1 MIGEGGCET
10 LLQRALSMSK
20 AEDTEVFLAVQ
31 DLGLTRFA
39 NSSIHQNV
47 FHSNA
52 QLHVRTVVGGR
63 QGRATTND
71 LSDQGLAEV
80 VGLAL
85 RHTLLMPGDPDFRG
99 LPSPAAPPKLATYDE
114 STAGCGPESRADIVG
129 SVCRQAAASNLGA
142 FGAYRTGVQEM
153 AVMSTRGARGHH
165 VGTFAG
171 LIITT
176 MSDTSAGWAKG
187 SGWRASD
194 IDVGTLAEEAIGKAV
209 RGRDPRAIEP
219 GEYTVV
225 LDPYAADDIL
235 GSLSLYG
242 AGARAVQDGQSW
254 MNGIIGTRAM
264 SPRVSIWDDGSDL
277 RGWPTPF
284 DAEGVP
290 RERVDIVRD
299 GMVREPVHSSYTAAR
314 EGGRSTGHQD
324 SPTGG
329 PMATNLFM
337 KGGDD
342 TLEGM
347 IGSTRRGLYITRFF
361 YTRLVHNK
369 GCVMTGMTR
378 DGVHIIERGELAYP
392 VKNLRFTQAY
402 VDALA
407 GVEAASSD
415 TKLILNEVGF
425 ATRVPALKLRS
436 FNFTGVT
443 V

>member
-1 MIGEGGCET
+1 MIGEGGCEA

-20 AEDTEVFLAVQ
+20 AEDTEAFLSLQ

-39 NSSIHQNV
+39 NNAIHQNV
-47 FHSNA
+47 SHSNA
-52 QLHVRTVVGGR
+52 QLHIRAVLGGR

-71 LSDQGLAEV
+71 LSDQGLERV
-80 VGLAL
+80 VEQAL
-85 RHTLLMPGDPDFRG
+85 RHTLLMPEDPEFPG
-99 LPSPAAPPKLATYDE
+99 LPSPGAPPKLVIYDE
-114 STAGCGPESRADIVG
+114 VTAGCGPESRAGVVG
-129 SVCRQAAASNLGA
+129 AVCREAAEAGLGA
-142 FGAYRTGVQEM
+142 FGAYRTGVQEI

-165 VGTFAG
+165 LGTFAG

-187 SGWRASD
+187 SAGQTSD
-194 IDVGTLAEEAIGKAV
+194 IDVQALAEEAVGKAV

-225 LDPYAADDIL
+225 LDPYAVDDIL

-242 AGARAVQDGQSW
+242 AGARSVLDGQSW
-254 MNGIIGTRAM
+254 MNGVKGSRAM

-290 RERVDIVRD
+290 RERVDIVVD
-299 GMVREPVHSSYTAAR
+299 GVVGEPVHSSYTAAKESR
-314 EGGRSTGHQD
+314 ASTGHQE

-329 PMATNLFM
+329 PLATNLFM

-378 DGVHIIERGELAYP
+378 DGVHLIEGGELSYP

-407 GVEAASSD
+407 GVEAAGSD